1 MIKVCVLG
9 DSGVGKTS
17 LIDRLSG
24 SEFELMYTPTTEI
37 YNTEINFNEHKFNL
51 EEHPSSKVFNFIGT
65 YDMAII
71 MFDTT
76 SRNSY
81 KNVNFWVAKFLTA
94 NKDKKYIIVGNKI
107 DNVKDAEIIE
117 GYFKGISVKDNI
129 KCFDILEEILN
140 KISDKRISE

>member
-51 EEHPSSKVFNFIGT
+51 EEHPSSKVFNFIYT

-76 SRNSY
+76 SQNSY
-81 KNVNFWVAKFLTA
+81 KNINF
-94 NKDKKYIIVGNKI
+94 
-107 DNVKDAEIIE
+107 
-117 GYFKGISVKDNI
+117 
-129 KCFDILEEILN
+129 
-140 KISDKRISE
+140 